1 MGGRWSERGRTPGQ
15 GLSDLREMTT
25 SLPYYPMARGQEAEA
40 CTQMELD
47 SDAEPQRLF
56 PLWKKRRGLQ
66 ASLWGTAELGV
77 QSVVFVT

>member
-1 MGGRWSERGRTPGQ
+1 
-15 GLSDLREMTT
+15 
-25 SLPYYPMARGQEAEA
+25 MARGQEAEA